1 MAENTEDKGVVYY
14 FNRQTEKSYWQ
25 PKPAN
30 GFVTVAISPEFA
42 QMKRDFSMGTQT
54 VPVGGRVREHAHPD
68 HEEVLHFISG
78 RGKAIIDGKEYVLE
92 PGVTVF
98 LGTHNSHTFI
108 NDGEEDLHWAWF
120 MQPSGLEYF
129 FRDIG
134 CPRKEGDPTPEPFER
149 PENIEQIEGTDKGVF
164 AYTKNT

>member
-68 HEEVLHFISG
+68 HEE
-78 RGKAIIDGKEYVLE
+78 
-92 PGVTVF
+92 
-98 LGTHNSHTFI
+98 
-108 NDGEEDLHWAWF
+108 
-120 MQPSGLEYF
+120 
-129 FRDIG
+129 
-134 CPRKEGDPTPEPFER
+134 
-149 PENIEQIEGTDKGVF
+149 
-164 AYTKNT
+164 